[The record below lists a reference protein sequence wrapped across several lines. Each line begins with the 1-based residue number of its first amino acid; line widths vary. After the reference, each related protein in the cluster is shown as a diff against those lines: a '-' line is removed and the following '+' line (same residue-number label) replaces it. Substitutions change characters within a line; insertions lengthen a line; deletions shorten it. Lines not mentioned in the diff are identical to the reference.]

1 MDLLRRPR
9 IDLIVKNAETKL
21 DGLDRCGT
29 DRQEPS
35 RHRQTEEIR
44 AGVLD
49 GAEAVSFEEQS
60 AAAQLSPNHC
70 RPQLYLLWL
79 ATPSRRV

>member
-1 MDLLRRPR
+1 MDLLRWPR

-35 RHRQTEEIR
+35 RHRQTGEIR
-44 AGVLD
+44 AGVLN
-49 GAEAVSFEEQS
+49 GAEAVTFEELS
-60 AAAQLSPNHC
+60 AAAQLWPNHC